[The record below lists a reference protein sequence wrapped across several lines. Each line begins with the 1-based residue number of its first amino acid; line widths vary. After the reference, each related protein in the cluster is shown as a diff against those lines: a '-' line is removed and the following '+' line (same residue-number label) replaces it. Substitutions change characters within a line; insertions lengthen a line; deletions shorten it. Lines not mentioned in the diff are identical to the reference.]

1 MSSVSLVERQRVESI
16 FSEAAVAPDPGA
28 VGFWGAVAEVKRHPA
43 WIEAYA
49 ERIGAIDR
57 RAFERA
63 VSPTFSPAVGT
74 AVLTTGTLVGLGLVA
89 AAYRLTSPWN
99 GLVLLGGTG
108 ALLGSTHGLAHIVA
122 GRMAGIRFTHWFLN
136 GPTRLQP
143 GAKVDYASYLRA
155 SPRSRAWMHASGA
168 LVTKAV
174 PFLLLGAARAAG
186 VPGWAT
192 GALLV
197 IGLGQIATDL
207 LYSVKFSDWKRFRR
221 EMRVARELEE
231 GS

>member
-1 MSSVSLVERQRVESI
+1 MDRQRVESI
-16 FSEAAVAPDPGA
+16 LSEAERAADPSA
-28 VGFWGAVAEVKRHPA
+28 VGFWRAVADVKRHPA

-57 RAFERA
+57 RAFELT

-74 AVLTTGTLVGLGLVA
+74 ALLTAGTLVGLGLVA
-89 AAYRLTSPWN
+89 AAYRLSSPWN
-99 GLVLLGGTG
+99 GLVVLGGTG
-108 ALLGSTHGLAHIVA
+108 ALLGSTHGLAHIIAGRVA
-122 GRMAGIRFTHWFLN
+122 GIGFTHWFLD

-192 GALLV
+192 GVLLV
-197 IGLGQIATDL
+197 IGVGQIATDL
-207 LYSVKFSDWKRFRR
+207 VYSVKLSDWKRFRR
-221 EMRVARELEE
+221 EMRVARELESPPS
-231 GS
+231 GNG